1 MSSHQECL
9 AGLARAFHAFTTFAG
24 AIMKIPFSL
33 KILFSYSVMVLL
45 LVMNAWSGAY
55 AQDANLL
62 ELQDARSRALSSNP
76 GLAEMQER
84 YEALTHIA
92 PQVGSLPDP
101 VISLNAMNFP
111 IDSFDVNQE
120 PMTQVQL
127 GVSQMFPFP
136 GKLGLREDIALFEA
150 EAALNSVDEMRLNL
164 DMNVTV
170 TWWEIYFLDR
180 SLETV
185 LRNQALFRQFVTIAQ
200 TKYEVGNGLQQDVLL
215 AQLELSK
222 LLDTEIQLT
231 SMRERRLIRLNVLM
245 DVSPNTPAVLPVMM
259 PKFSG
264 VIAKEPTLY
273 QRALE
278 TRPLLKQEQA
288 SIDAAKSRLA
298 LAKKDYYP
306 DFKLGAQYGNR
317 QEDDFGRSR
326 KDFLSVMLS
335 VNIPLYA
342 GTKQSEA
349 VEQRSRELARNTYS
363 LVDQRNLV
371 FSSISNSVTEFDQA
385 TEQLYLFGEGIL
397 PQARQTVESMLA
409 GYQVNQVDFLNLVR
423 SQVTLFNYE
432 LQYWKAFTEINQ
444 SAARLSAAVGEEN
457 IYE

>member
-1 MSSHQECL
+1 
-9 AGLARAFHAFTTFAG
+9 
-24 AIMKIPFSL
+24 MKIFPLL
-33 KILFSYSVMVLL
+33 KLFISHSMMMLL
-45 LVMNAWSGAY
+45 LTMNSWSHAY
-55 AQDANLL
+55 AQGANIL
-62 ELQDARSRALSSNP
+62 ELQDARKRALSSNP

-92 PQVGSLPDP
+92 PQVASLPDP
-101 VISLNAMNFP
+101 VVSLNAMNFP

-180 SLETV
+180 SIETV
-185 LRNQALFRQFVTIAQ
+185 LRNQVLFRQFIKIAQ

-222 LLDTEIQLT
+222 LLDTEIQLK

-245 DVSPNTPAVLPVMM
+245 DVSPNTPADLPTRM

-288 SIDAAKSRLA
+288 SIDASKSRLA
-298 LAKKDYYP
+298 LAKKDYFP
-306 DFKLGAQYGNR
+306 DFKLGALYGNR

-371 FSSISNSVTEFDQA
+371 LSSISNSVTELNQA

-409 GYQVNQVDFLNLVR
+409 GYQVNEVDFLNLVR
-423 SQVTLFNYE
+423 SQVTLLNYE

-444 SAARLSAAVGEEN
+444 SVARLSAAVGEEN